1 MQKYIVEIFDK
12 SFEKVTNLGP
22 FSYDEA
28 HKTVESLN
36 GKGYFLTI
44 TEEEYV

>member
-1 MQKYIVEIFDK
+1 MVEIFNK
-12 SFEKVTNLGP
+12 SFEKVTDLGP
-22 FSYDEA
+22 SSYDEA

-36 GKGYFLTI
+36 GRGYFLTI